1 MKSLTW
7 SLDKAPAFSNAK
19 FLIISLPPCLHQQA
33 SVFHQNAYPPV
44 YGTIGAIQPNSL
56 PDYHDQG
63 YRVQTDDKESW
74 YAPPQALGEQKVH
87 AGNEDNIARDPDD
100 QLHRINS
107 ARHSLPPARRDS
119 LNTTSD
125 RTDGVSRAY
134 GVDTS
139 DNTALQS
146 GGPAEAA
153 SFYAYNSD
161 VQDGERGLT
170 RPRRSSSRS
179 SRSSGRIL

>member
-19 FLIISLPPCLHQQA
+19 FLIIGLPPCLHQQA

-44 YGTIGAIQPNSL
+44 YGTAGAMQANGL

-63 YRVQTDDKESW
+63 YRFQNDDKESW

-87 AGNEDNIARDPDD
+87 VGNEENIARDADD

-119 LNTTSD
+119 LNTTSN
-125 RTDGVSRAY
+125 RNDGVSRAY
-134 GVDTS
+134 GVDAS
-139 DNTALQS
+139 DNTDFRS
-146 GGPAEAA
+146 RGPADVAPVHT
-153 SFYAYNSD
+153 YTSD
-161 VQDGERGLT
+161 LQDGERDLT

-179 SRSSGRIL
+179 SRSSGRIP